1 MQPNC
6 VTAEQLTDANI
17 LAANVLRDGWVKPSV
32 SGIGQDLRLVA
43 QKFADQ
49 LGAPVTGRA
58 GRAIEP
64 LVPTQ
69 PMQANAKSLSRVHG
83 LGAFPMH
90 TDGAHR
96 VTPPRFV
103 VLVCASPGTTP
114 VPTVLLRFSDL
125 EFSGSERARFEAAPF
140 LVRNGRRSFY
150 STICSTSRPFVR
162 FDEECMVPQDAS
174 GKTSARLIAQRAKDV
189 GFTSVHWR
197 AGEVLL
203 IDNWNVLHGRGL
215 ATPVASSDR
224 KLFRVSV
231 Q

>member
-1 MQPNC
+1 MALGHFRCTPMARTGLRRLDLWCWCARRQVPRPC
-6 VTAEQLTDANI
+6 RQYSCG
-17 LAANVLRDGWVKPSV
+17 LA
-32 SGIGQDLRLVA
+32 
-43 QKFADQ
+43 
-49 LGAPVTGRA
+49 
-58 GRAIEP
+58 
-64 LVPTQ
+64 
-69 PMQANAKSLSRVHG
+69 
-83 LGAFPMH
+83 
-90 TDGAHR
+90 
-96 VTPPRFV
+96 
-103 VLVCASPGTTP
+103 
-114 VPTVLLRFSDL
+114 SDL